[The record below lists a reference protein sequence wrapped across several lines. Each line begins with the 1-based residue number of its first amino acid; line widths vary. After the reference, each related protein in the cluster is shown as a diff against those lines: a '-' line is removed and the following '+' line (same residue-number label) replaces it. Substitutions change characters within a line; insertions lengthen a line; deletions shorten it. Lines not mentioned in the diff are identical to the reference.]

1 MLSLR
6 GRGSVHV
13 QKRARASSMMHQT
26 LNSHASICAF
36 PRPCFLLRPGLRKGV
51 ALSMHRR
58 VIFLT
63 VVKMLEKLKNY
74 TVSHLT
80 YNQ

>member
-6 GRGSVHV
+6 GSGRGSVHV
-13 QKRARASSMMHQT
+13 QKRARASSMMHHT

-58 VIFLT
+58 VIFFNRR
-63 VVKMLEKLKNY
+63 KNA
-74 TVSHLT
+74 
-80 YNQ
+80 